1 MFCPNCRAEYR
12 EGFTVC
18 ADCDVPLVAELP
30 PEAVTEAPQYIEFEE
45 ILLTFNAGD
54 IATVKSLL
62 EEEGIDYY
70 FQNEFFNYVQPLA
83 QPARLMVRKDQA
95 EEAREILKELKITYT
110 ISGGKV
116 DQKEDK

>member
-12 EGFTVC
+12 EGFTTC

-30 PEAVTEAPQYIEFEE
+30 PEPVAESPQYIEFEE

-62 EEEGIDYY
+62 EEEGIDTI
-70 FQNEFFNYVQPLA
+70 FKTNFSTMFSRWLSLPGSWF
-83 QPARLMVRKDQA
+83 ARINRMKQ
-95 EEAREILKELKITYT
+95 EKY
-110 ISGGKV
+110 
-116 DQKEDK
+116 